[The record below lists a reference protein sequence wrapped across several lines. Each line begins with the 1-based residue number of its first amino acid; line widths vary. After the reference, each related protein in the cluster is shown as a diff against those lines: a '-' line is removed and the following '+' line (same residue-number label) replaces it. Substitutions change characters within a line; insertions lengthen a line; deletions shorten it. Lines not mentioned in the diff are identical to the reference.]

1 MLNTVFY
8 KSPIGILKIT
18 STDYRIQNIELVENM
33 EDFDCSNFNYRVM
46 ENLDEYFEGK
56 LRTFNIPLEFPQG
69 TTFEKRVYD
78 KLQHIRY
85 GKTVSYKELAEMLGN
100 PKAYRAVAAA
110 CAKNPLPLIIPC
122 HRVICVN
129 GKTGDYNLGG
139 TKNKQYLLDM
149 EKKFS

>member
-1 MLNTVFY
+1 
-8 KSPIGILKIT
+8 
-18 STDYRIQNIELVENM
+18 
-33 EDFDCSNFNYRVM
+33 M

-100 PKAYRAVAAA
+100 PKAYRTVAAA

-122 HRVICVN
+122 HRVICAN